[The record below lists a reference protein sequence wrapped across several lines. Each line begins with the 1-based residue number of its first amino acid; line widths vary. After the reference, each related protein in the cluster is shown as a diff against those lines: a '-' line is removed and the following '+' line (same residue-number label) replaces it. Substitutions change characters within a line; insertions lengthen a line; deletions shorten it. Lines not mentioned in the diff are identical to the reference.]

1 MQILS
6 KPQIQDRIIPINKFK
21 CESTANKT
29 NEASLGHKVIK
40 EPTMQ
45 TGRDISPQCALGVEV
60 AADDSGSFFSKLRVP
75 IPTTSVSIQISQ
87 GEGYKLS
94 TRKD

>member
-1 MQILS
+1 
-6 KPQIQDRIIPINKFK
+6 
-21 CESTANKT
+21 
-29 NEASLGHKVIK
+29 
-40 EPTMQ
+40 MQ

-60 AADDSGSFFSKLRVP
+60 AADDSGLFFSKLRVP

-87 GEGYKLS
+87 GEGYKPRHVNPTPPKLFDVELSQWLS